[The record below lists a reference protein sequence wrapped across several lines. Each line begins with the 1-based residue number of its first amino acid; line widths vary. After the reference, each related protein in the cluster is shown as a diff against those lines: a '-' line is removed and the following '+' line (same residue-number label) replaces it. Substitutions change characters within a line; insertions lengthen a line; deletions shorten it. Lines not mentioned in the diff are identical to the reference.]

1 MIRTISQD
9 YKLGNLAQSRLDN
22 PFENTVKSTDI
33 DEVWYD
39 QYGIDE
45 RTQIVMSDVKTIVN
59 KVDISDV
66 GLQYSISHY
75 QVCEHGVLSSYPCN
89 AITCWGHGARLDSE
103 QKIVVKRNAPELL
116 EQKLS
121 SRTWQPNPIT
131 LGGSADCYNPVERK
145 LRITRK
151 LLEVFLK
158 YKHPVRIVTKS
169 ALILRDMD
177 LLTEL
182 HQHGLVSVAISV
194 STLNSDLHQAMEPR
208 TASPKKRMQVVQM
221 LSQRNIPV
229 TVLAAPIIPGLNDE
243 GIFTLVKVAA
253 DYGATD
259 INHVILRLN
268 GEVAKVFKD
277 WARKSFPYRWRKIL
291 RKVADVHKGRIGS
304 NALGVSVRGGG
315 QYAEMLTRQFSIA
328 KRTYGM
334 QASER
339 APLNTTLYDG
349 TINPQ
354 MSLFD

>member
-9 YKLGNLAQSRLDN
+9 YRLGNSAQSRLDN

-39 QYGIDE
+39 QYGINE

-89 AITCWGHGARLDSE
+89 AITCWGHGAGLDSE
-103 QKIVVKRNAPELL
+103 QKIVVKRN
-116 EQKLS
+116 
-121 SRTWQPNPIT
+121 
-131 LGGSADCYNPVERK
+131 
-145 LRITRK
+145 
-151 LLEVFLK
+151 
-158 YKHPVRIVTKS
+158 
-169 ALILRDMD
+169 
-177 LLTEL
+177 
-182 HQHGLVSVAISV
+182 
-194 STLNSDLHQAMEPR
+194 
-208 TASPKKRMQVVQM
+208 
-221 LSQRNIPV
+221 
-229 TVLAAPIIPGLNDE
+229 AAPIIPGLNDE

-339 APLNTTLYDG
+339 A
-349 TINPQ
+349 Q
-354 MSLFD
+354 